1 MRALILSDIHANLE
15 ALSAVIDDAS
25 SRGGFD
31 VLWCLGDLVGY
42 GPDQGP
48 CLTLVRSHSFVAV
61 AGNHDYASVGKMSV
75 DAFNYAAKAASN
87 WTTGQLSQSEVD
99 FLSGLPLVANHEPF
113 TMVHGSLRD
122 PLEEYL
128 LDADAAE
135 ASLKLLATRFL
146 LVGHS
151 HFPFLCLENQSTP
164 QFVEFTEDA
173 VLPLTEERWIINP
186 GSTGQP
192 RDRDPRSSYAI
203 YDDQNVTIERHRVE
217 YDIESTQNKMR
228 EAELPEYLIERLKF
242 GI

>member
-42 GPDQGP
+42 GPDPGP

-75 DAFNYAAKAASN
+75 DAFNYAAKAAAN

-151 HFPFLCLENQSTP
+151 YFPFLCLENQSTP

-173 VLPLTEERWIINP
+173 VLPLTEER
-186 GSTGQP
+186 G
-192 RDRDPRSSYAI
+192 
-203 YDDQNVTIERHRVE
+203 
-217 YDIESTQNKMR
+217 
-228 EAELPEYLIERLKF
+228 
-242 GI
+242 